1 MRLRRTY
8 QGFEFHQIIC
18 VFAATPP
25 QAPWRAFRVSHA
37 RIRVN
42 LSRQDSPPAWSTR
55 LEAQRHREYPASAR
69 NVAGIPLPGVP
80 VSIIPATPLGV
91 IQRERGGGTW
101 RSNGSPD
108 LVLLLLN
115 EFLQET
121 VAFILGTCNR
131 VNEINATFSSI
142 SRCLRVSSRTR
153 RVVNPNPPIQGC
165 LGFTRMRMRGIQT
178 LLGFSY
184 VR

>member
-1 MRLRRTY
+1 VLIACPLSAPPLKHRC
-8 QGFEFHQIIC
+8 GIFI
-18 VFAATPP
+18 PP
-25 QAPWRAFRVSHA
+25 Q

-42 LSRQDSPPAWSTR
+42 LSRQDSPLAWSTR
-55 LEAQRHREYPASAR
+55 LEAQRHRECPTSAR

-91 IQRERGGGTW
+91 IQRALRQSSGQARGGRTW

-165 LGFTRMRMRGIQT
+165 LRLTRMRMRGIQ
-178 LLGFSY
+178 FRIS
-184 VR
+184 